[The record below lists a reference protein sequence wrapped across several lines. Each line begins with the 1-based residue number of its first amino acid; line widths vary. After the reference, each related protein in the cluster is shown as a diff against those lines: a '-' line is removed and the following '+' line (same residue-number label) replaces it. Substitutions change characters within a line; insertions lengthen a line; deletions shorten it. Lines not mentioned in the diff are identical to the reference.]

1 MGRTLEPRQVSAQTG
16 PRGLH
21 GHTLCSQYTFSPA
34 PDPRA
39 IFCRRGTPKANSTP
53 EGDVFTM
60 LEGREDRGLEKGDG
74 GPNSPGPDSGH
85 DPAQPLGLVPW
96 AVGAPSWGDTW
107 ADGDFFPSRSSPESW
122 GGGAGGRVWSPGS
135 NSNLIQ
141 PSLLLTFKQINR
153 FADG

>member
-1 MGRTLEPRQVSAQTG
+1 
-16 PRGLH
+16 
-21 GHTLCSQYTFSPA
+21 
-34 PDPRA
+34 
-39 IFCRRGTPKANSTP
+39 
-53 EGDVFTM
+53 M

-122 GGGAGGRVWSPGS
+122 GGGQGAESGAQAAT
-135 NSNLIQ
+135 LI
-141 PSLLLTFKQINR
+141 
-153 FADG
+153 